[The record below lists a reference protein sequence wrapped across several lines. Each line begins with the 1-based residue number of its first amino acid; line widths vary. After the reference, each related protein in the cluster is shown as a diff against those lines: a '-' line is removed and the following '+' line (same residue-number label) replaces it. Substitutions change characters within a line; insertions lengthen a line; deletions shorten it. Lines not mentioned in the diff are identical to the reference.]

1 MGENKIR
8 WLLKFAPKEAYIDD
22 LMSGRLYMN
31 AAGYYH
37 GMPGEQGDPLEA
49 SIAPGVCAYCYTQ
62 LPIYCMYTICEG
74 EVIDDAV
81 MIPGRMISE
90 FGCENGWIGVVRYDR
105 FARLI
110 DDCVDGDKGIFD
122 HGSVSYGTP
131 SIKLTREILQGIPHN
146 LFIKTPKYAYQRE
159 YRILGAN
166 PADFQLK
173 PKEGN
178 PDRMIEVYGHE
189 ELDLGRKLADFSWKV
204 PVADLKT
211 RRGDLALPLP
221 AS

>member
-8 WLLKFAPKEAYIDD
+8 WLLKFAPWEACIDD

-49 SIAPGVCAYCYTQ
+49 SIAPGVRAYSYTQ

-74 EVIDDAV
+74 EVVDGTV
-81 MIPGRMISE
+81 MIPGRMVSE
-90 FGCENGWIGVVRYDR
+90 FGCANGWIGVVRYDC
-105 FARLI
+105 FARLV
-110 DDCVDGDKGIFD
+110 DDYVEGDKGIFD

-131 SIKLTREILQGIPHN
+131 GIKLTREILQGIPHN

-166 PADFQLK
+166 PVDFQLK

-178 PDRMIEVYGHE
+178 PDHTIEVYGHE
-189 ELDLGRKLADFSWKV
+189 ELGLGRKLTGFSWKV
-204 PVADLKT
+204 PVADLET
-211 RRGDLALPLP
+211 RRGDLALPVP
-221 AS
+221 AR